1 MKKTYIIPQLS
12 VMEFKAPNLC
22 VISADGTKGS
32 SSVYDTTMDAGDG
45 LGREAEFDDDE
56 Y

>member
-22 VISADGTKGS
+22 TMSIYDDETKSAS
-32 SSVYDTTMDAGDG
+32 QS